1 MTYENQIRALETE
14 LIMLAE
20 LKSSKYEIE
29 LKLAEMKTV
38 TDKYLGITNE
48 YLEDNKG

>member
-1 MTYENQIRALETE
+1 MTYLNQIRALETE

-20 LKSSKYEIE
+20 LKAPMVNIE
-29 LKLAEMKTV
+29 LKLVEMKTV
-38 TDKYLGITNE
+38 TEKYLGITNE